1 MAIKSAL
8 DGSAKQ
14 RKEEALAA
22 ERERSELLE
31 DIERVTKLLEQ
42 NRKSYDLICENEL
55 VDASIYEELALKAR
69 YAYLL
74 RRAKELNIRCRAVI
88 PR

>member
-1 MAIKSAL
+1 MAIKSL
-8 DGSAKQ
+8 CDGSAKQ

-22 ERERSELLE
+22 ERERRELLD
-31 DIERVTKLLEQ
+31 DIARVTELLEQ
-42 NRKSYDLICENEL
+42 NQKSYDLIYESEL

-74 RRAKELNIRCRAVI
+74 RRAKELNIRCKAVI
-88 PR
+88 PK

>member
-1 MAIKSAL
+1 MTIKSL
-8 DGSAKQ
+8 CDGSAKK
-14 RKEEALAA
+14 RKEEAAA
-22 ERERSELLE
+22 ERERREILE

-42 NRKSYDLICENEL
+42 NQKSYDLICESEL

-74 RRAKELNIRCRAVI
+74 RRAKELDIRCRAVI

>member
-1 MAIKSAL
+1 MTIKSL
-8 DGSAKQ
+8 CDGSAKK
-14 RKEEALAA
+14 RKEAAA
-22 ERERSELLE
+22 ERERREILD

-42 NRKSYDLICENEL
+42 NQKSYDLICESEL

>member
-1 MAIKSAL
+1 MTIKSL
-8 DGSAKQ
+8 CDGSAKK
-14 RKEEALAA
+14 RKEEAAAA
-22 ERERSELLE
+22 ERERREILD

-42 NRKSYDLICENEL
+42 NQKSYDLICESEL

>member
-1 MAIKSAL
+1 MTIKSL
-8 DGSAKQ
+8 CDGSAKKH
-14 RKEEALAA
+14 REEAAAA
-22 ERERSELLE
+22 ERERREILD

-42 NRKSYDLICENEL
+42 NQKSYDLICESEL